1 MSFAGT
7 SVYSFLFFSFFLKA
21 MKNEIKRRQSKWKSV
36 HWELVEP
43 AISIRTLRARM
54 VSYLLFS
61 LILTLEAD
69 FFFPTCTCV
78 CCIVTIEPSQL
89 VIG

>member
-1 MSFAGT
+1 
-7 SVYSFLFFSFFLKA
+7 

-36 HWELVEP
+36 YWELVEP

-61 LILTLEAD
+61 LILTQKST
-69 FFFPTCTCV
+69 FFDVFTFV

-89 VIG
+89 VIV

>member
-1 MSFAGT
+1 
-7 SVYSFLFFSFFLKA
+7 

-36 HWELVEP
+36 YWELVEP

-61 LILTLEAD
+61 LILTQKST
-69 FFFPTCTCV
+69 FFYVFTFV

-89 VIG
+89 VIV